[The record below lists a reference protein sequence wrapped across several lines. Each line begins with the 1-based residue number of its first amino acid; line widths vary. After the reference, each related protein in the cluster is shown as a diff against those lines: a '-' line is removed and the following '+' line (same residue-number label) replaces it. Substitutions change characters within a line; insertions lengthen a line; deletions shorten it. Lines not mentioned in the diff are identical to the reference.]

1 MVTVNNKNN
10 VSHIGFKYFNG
21 IQINKVCINIFNCYI
36 IELLYWQKHF
46 LDDQDNFKEVEKNLV
61 GLTTHY

>member
-1 MVTVNNKNN
+1 MNNKNN
-10 VSHIGFKYFNG
+10 VSHIGFKYLNG

>member
-10 VSHIGFKYFNG
+10 VSHIAFKYFNG
-21 IQINKVCINIFNCYI
+21 IQINKVCINILNCYI
-36 IELLYWQKHF
+36 IELLYWQKYF

-61 GLTTHY
+61 GLTTH